1 MIGLDPHAIKEL
13 KKVFEELRDSGMV
26 LVSTHMIDS
35 MEELWDTTYI
45 MKQGRVAAVVERENL
60 KDNHKSLED
69 IFFEITRG
77 TYHCNCHGYGGF
89 RQIKYFSKFFSCN

>member
-1 MIGLDPHAIKEL
+1 
-13 KKVFEELRDSGMV
+13 MV

-60 KDNHKSLED
+60 KDNNKSLED
-69 IFFEITRG
+69 IFFEITEGAALEREG
-77 TYHCNCHGYGGF
+77 RRCGYGVIMHGIPF
-89 RQIKYFSKFFSCN
+89 GTR